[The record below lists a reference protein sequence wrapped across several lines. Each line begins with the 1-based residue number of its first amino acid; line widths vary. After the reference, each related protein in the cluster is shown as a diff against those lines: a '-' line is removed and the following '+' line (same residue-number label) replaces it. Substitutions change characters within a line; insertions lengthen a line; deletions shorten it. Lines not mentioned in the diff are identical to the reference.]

1 MSSDFLL
8 HFHDYRE
15 ASVQL
20 EFSLPGSG
28 DSGCTGALSAQECKM
43 RGRGM
48 VKATGKYFFY
58 KSIEVEYKSINTN
71 NIATD
76 NISTDN
82 FATDNLQLIIRN

>member
-1 MSSDFLL
+1 
-8 HFHDYRE
+8 
-15 ASVQL
+15 
-20 EFSLPGSG
+20 
-28 DSGCTGALSAQECKM
+28 
-43 RGRGM
+43 M

-82 FATDNLQLIIRN
+82 FATDNLQLIIRNW